1 MLSSISV
8 ALLAAVT
15 VASET
20 EGFGAV
26 PGLGHHGDNYLGGY
40 DGYVPHYDTRGVY
53 DDHYV
58 EPKAEV
64 KSGLLERGSL
74 KQKRRR
80 DPPKVSTF
88 VEPQPVVKDTRKT
101 GKYYDWRDYEPNKY
115 EGKDPYAHCVYP
127 EDQTHLDTAEYQALS
142 AVCKEE
148 LIWKQV
154 LRDERRERFYKGF
167 EFESLFDQ
175 DMNLTYDSVTDTMP
189 VNRLKKTHPV
199 GLTAK
204 IELIPHPDQPYTGCF
219 KGVEHGIMRISDTT
233 ATTPEVPKT
242 APGFGLKFLRDG
254 MYSANILAM
263 FAFDGQKSFN
273 FFKNRWVTILR
284 EFNNSCARE
293 TIGKHLAGVTDHL
306 GATSV
311 MDVAD
316 FDQYGNK
323 EEEPHWPFQ
332 LEFEPYDVFGWE
344 DEYQNDFQ
352 DQIEPIPIN
361 TVMFKVFGFDE
372 PPELGGEERLIGWI
386 VSRSDQL
393 SSFWGDTQ
401 LFFQHRR
408 LDDDIKRR
416 PHYFDMLQFWPNGL
430 FHETPLQNPAPM
442 QKCPFF
448 FLFEK
453 AGLV

>member
-1 MLSSISV
+1 MLSSLSV
-8 ALLAAVT
+8 ALLATIA
-15 VASET
+15 VASDAEWQ
-20 EGFGAV
+20 AAA
-26 PGLGHHGDNYLGGY
+26 PGHIDNF
-40 DGYVPHYDTRGVY
+40 
-53 DDHYV
+53 
-58 EPKAEV
+58 
-64 KSGLLERGSL
+64 LLEHDAYIPTIENRRGAPADFHYSEQPAAKGGLQGRGHL

-80 DPPKVSTF
+80 AASKVSTF
-88 VEPQPVVKDTRKT
+88 IEPQPEIKPTREST
-101 GKYYDWRDYEPNKY
+101 GKFYDWRDYHADKF
-115 EGKDPYAHCVYP
+115 GGVDQYADCVFP
-127 EDQTHLDTAEYQALS
+127 EDDTHLDTEEYQSLS
-142 AVCKEE
+142 AKCKQE
-148 LIWKQV
+148 LIWKHV
-154 LRDERRERFYKGF
+154 LVDERRERFYKGF

-175 DMNLTYDSVTDTMP
+175 DMNLSYDTVSDSMP
-189 VNRLKKTHPV
+189 KNRLKKTHPV

-204 IELIPHPDQPYTGCF
+204 IELIAAPDQPYTGLF
-219 KGVEHGIMRISDTT
+219 KGAKYGIMRISDTT

-242 APGFGLKFLRDG
+242 APGFGIKFLRDG
-254 MYSANILAM
+254 MYSGNAVAM

-273 FFKNRWVTILR
+273 FFKNRWTTILR

-311 MDVAD
+311 MDMAD
-316 FDQYGNK
+316 YDENGVK

-332 LEFEPYDVFGWE
+332 IDFEPYDVFGWT
-344 DEYQNDFQ
+344 DDYQNDFQ
-352 DQIEPIPIN
+352 DQVEPIPID
-361 TVMFKVFGFDE
+361 TVMFKIFGFDE
-372 PPELGGEERLIGWI
+372 PPELGGEEKLIGWL

-430 FHETPLQNPAPM
+430 FNETPVQNPAPM

-448 FLFEK
+448 FIFEK